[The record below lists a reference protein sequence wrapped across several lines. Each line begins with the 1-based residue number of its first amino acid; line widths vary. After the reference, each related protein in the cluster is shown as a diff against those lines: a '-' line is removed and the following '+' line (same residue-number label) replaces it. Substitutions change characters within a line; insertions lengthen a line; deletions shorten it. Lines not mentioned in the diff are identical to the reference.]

1 MGQHHSAISH
11 FDSNVTDSAKCD
23 FVKNLGIKKSSSVS
37 NFGEQQ
43 QQSHQGSSES
53 DVPPA

>member
-37 NFGEQQ
+37 HFGEQQ